1 MAPDYYDYSVRKSGK
16 IGAQRAALIYREPLK
31 EGYSSGSL
39 VINEVV
45 LEGVFSEI
53 RRPATQEDR
62 PHGRCP
68 FPYKGRRMSLLPY
81 SDQAGRIFPPPA
93 QPQPGPSLISLFTQ
107 RPRRRRD
114 LLRLLC
120 SQGLWEVRF
129 LSSETLLLWSLRA
142 TRSTASLLAAH
153 TPKRAAAVPSG
164 RLSIQEAASEVS
176 NR

>member
-81 SDQAGRIFPPPA
+81 SDQAGRIFPP
-93 QPQPGPSLISLFTQ
+93 S
-107 RPRRRRD
+107 
-114 LLRLLC
+114 
-120 SQGLWEVRF
+120 
-129 LSSETLLLWSLRA
+129 
-142 TRSTASLLAAH
+142 STATARSFSYILIHPTAA
-153 TPKRAAAVPSG
+153 KKKGSSKNIVFSRALGGAPP
-164 RLSIQEAASEVS
+164 
-176 NR
+176 